1 MEELIQEERKE
12 AYAEA
17 FEEGR
22 REAYAEAFEE
32 GRREGYAE
40 GIKEGI
46 EESAILCAEVLT
58 CLKNGDSMESIMR
71 YLSVSEEFVQRLQA
85 LLAK

>member
-32 GRREGYAE
+32 GRRE

>member
-12 AYAEA
+12 A
-17 FEEGR
+17 
-22 REAYAEAFEE
+22 FEE
-32 GRREGYAE
+32 GRREG
-40 GIKEGI
+40 I
-46 EESAILCAEVLT
+46 EESANLCAEVLT

-71 YLSVSEEFVQRLQA
+71 NLSVSEEFVQKVQA

>member
-1 MEELIQEERKE
+1 MCRIMEELIQEERKE

-32 GRREGYAE
+32 GRREG
-40 GIKEGI
+40 I

-58 CLKNGDSMESIMR
+58 RLKNGDSTESIMR
-71 YLSVSEEFVQRLQA
+71 NLSVSEEFVQRLQA
-85 LLAK
+85 LLTK

>member
-22 REAYAEAFEE
+22 R
-32 GRREGYAE
+32 
-40 GIKEGI
+40 EGI

-71 YLSVSEEFVQRLQA
+71 NLSVSEEFVQKVQA

>member
-22 REAYAEAFEE
+22 R
-32 GRREGYAE
+32 E

-71 YLSVSEEFVQRLQA
+71 NLSVSEEFVQRLQA

>member
-12 AYAEA
+12 A

-22 REAYAEAFEE
+22 R
-32 GRREGYAE
+32 
-40 GIKEGI
+40 EGI

-71 YLSVSEEFVQRLQA
+71 TLSVSEEFVQKVQA